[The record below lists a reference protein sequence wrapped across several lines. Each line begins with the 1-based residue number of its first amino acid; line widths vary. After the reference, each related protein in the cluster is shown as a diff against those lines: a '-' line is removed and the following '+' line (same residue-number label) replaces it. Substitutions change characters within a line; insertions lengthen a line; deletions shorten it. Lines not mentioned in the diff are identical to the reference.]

1 MKKFLVCVFLLP
13 FLITSCTTFTHR
25 SGDNSNIDNDS
36 RYCQATANSVAP
48 TYICQNPLMCTP
60 AETSYAIGQLSQNN
74 AVYEKC
80 MFQRGYV
87 VQQ

>member
-1 MKKFLVCVFLLP
+1 MRKFLVCAIFLP

-48 TYICQNPLMCTP
+48 TYICQNPLILLEHWLEETP
-60 AETSYAIGQLSQNN
+60 MSLNL
-74 AVYEKC
+74 
-80 MFQRGYV
+80 QRMILV
-87 VQQ
+87 